1 MGTGRL
7 LSVTHIEQ
15 AIERKDGRRHVGIL
29 LHPAREEAVDVAVQ
43 FVQGMFDHGI
53 ECLGLGERI
62 ADLRERLPGIEI
74 EQATDEILA
83 AAELLVVFGG
93 DGTILRAAE
102 LVVPLGVPLLGVN
115 LGHVGFLAEL
125 ESHDVD
131 KLVKQVSDRNYF
143 VEERLTLAVDVASH
157 ADHPLWSSFAVN
169 EVTLEKAAHEK
180 MLDVL
185 VEIDALPV
193 SRWGCDGMLVSTPT
207 GSTAYAFSLGG
218 PIIWPDVQA
227 FLLVPMAAH
236 ALFARPMVVAPD
248 SLVDLTLSK
257 RFTAHATVWCDGRRS
272 IDIEPGARL
281 QVRRGAHNLRVA
293 RLQEQPFTSRLVKK
307 FELKIDGFRGSGNP

>member
-1 MGTGRL
+1 VGTGRL

-102 LVVPLGVPLLGVN
+102 PN
-115 LGHVGFLAEL
+115 
-125 ESHDVD
+125 
-131 KLVKQVSDRNYF
+131 
-143 VEERLTLAVDVASH
+143 
-157 ADHPLWSSFAVN
+157 WSS
-169 EVTLEKAAHEK
+169 
-180 MLDVL
+180 
-185 VEIDALPV
+185 
-193 SRWGCDGMLVSTPT
+193 RWVCRCWASTWDM
-207 GSTAYAFSLGG
+207 SAS
-218 PIIWPDVQA
+218 
-227 FLLVPMAAH
+227 
-236 ALFARPMVVAPD
+236 
-248 SLVDLTLSK
+248 
-257 RFTAHATVWCDGRRS
+257 
-272 IDIEPGARL
+272 
-281 QVRRGAHNLRVA
+281 
-293 RLQEQPFTSRLVKK
+293 
-307 FELKIDGFRGSGNP
+307 